1 MKKTLALALPSLLL
15 LTGFASAKKYY
26 VPIPTVVSGE
36 VHISLETERPKN
48 SEFLRDVTVTFIP
61 EGRAGAGA
69 VPRILQGCGPG
80 DPSKFCGP
88 STNREHPLIDLAS
101 VVSSGGLAVLE
112 PEEGLALNEIG
123 IFVGKEAS
131 TSSSDWELPILDSTK
146 FFAPG
151 GTAYLSGLRKSATA
165 SSNVQIFNF
174 GSQSANCSVKILR
187 PKGSTLDHRDGLTV
201 PALGLIRIPDPL
213 RSLTTGAGNTP
224 AAVTCDQPFYVFGAY
239 PTVDRSQT
247 LVHYPQAAFP
257 TAGTATTLL
266 AQSNTFLNCTFNNPV
281 ANFSLPFKAGT
292 KYKVLTIDFDARTV
306 DPNDFVVF
314 RNIVG
319 MSRSDPSQ
327 RFGKTLFFGNF
338 ERFDGNKIKLDLGT
352 PFIEAA
358 VTRSANISGLR
369 FFHFTVT
376 LNAEQKS
383 IRYQIR
389 RSDLTATILEINAG
403 LFNENF
409 GESNGT
415 VPTLQFGLAGVADDA
430 YFPPYG
436 WKFSNLKVVAFK

>member
-15 LTGFASAKKYY
+15 LTGIAAAKKFY

-48 SEFLRDVTVTFIP
+48 SEFMRDVAVTFIP
-61 EGRAGAGA
+61 EGQAGAGVA
-69 VPRILQGCGPG
+69 PRLLQGCGPG

-88 STNREHPLIDLAS
+88 STNREHPLIDLAD
-101 VVSSGGLAVLE
+101 VVSSGGLVVLE
-112 PEEGLALNEIG
+112 PEEGLSLNEIG
-123 IFVGKEAS
+123 LFVGKEVS

-146 FFAPG
+146 FFAAG
-151 GTAYLSGLRKSATA
+151 GTAYLGGLRKSATE
-165 SSNVQIFNF
+165 SSNLQIFNF
-174 GSQSANCSVKILR
+174 GSQTANCSLKILR
-187 PKGSTLDHRDGLTV
+187 PKGTTLDQRNALTV
-201 PALGLIRIPDPL
+201 PALGVIRVPDPL
-213 RSLTTGAGNTP
+213 RALTTAAGNTP
-224 AAVTCDQPFYVFGAY
+224 AAVTCDQPFYVFGAF
-239 PTVDRSQT
+239 PTVDRSQS

-257 TAGTATTLL
+257 TPGTATTVLS
-266 AQSNTFLNCTFNNPV
+266 QPSTFLNCTFNNPV
-281 ANFSLPFKAGT
+281 VNFALPLQAGT
-292 KYKVLTIDFDARTV
+292 KYKVMTIDFDVRTV

-338 ERFDGNKIKLDLGT
+338 EKFDGNKIKLDLGT

-358 VTRSANISGLR
+358 VTRTADITGLR

-403 LFNENF
+403 LFNDNF
-409 GESNGT
+409 GESNGNL
-415 VPTLQFGLAGVADDA
+415 PNLQFGLEGVADEA

-436 WKFSNLKVVAFK
+436 WKFSNLKVVAIK